1 MQAVNTG
8 TEEFPYAEDRQAVQA
23 VLMKERGRAELTL
36 LSEET
41 LEAKI
46 AAIACYHSQL
56 STLWPDVVEMAAAV
70 RPSVERYWLLAA

>member
-1 MQAVNTG
+1 MQAVNTV
-8 TEEFPYAEDRQAVQA
+8 TEEFPYAEDRQA

-36 LSEET
+36 LSEEA

-56 STLWPDVVEMAAAV
+56 SILWPDVVEMAAAV